1 MTHAGR
7 LTSVDSPIKVFWVAD
22 AAHGTPGRLGLTFAP
37 GKKAYG
43 SDEGVYWDRDLRQD
57 MERLRE
63 AHGADLLVSL
73 LEDFEY
79 EDLGIPDLFT
89 VAEACGVRTEHFPI
103 QDTRVPRA
111 GQEGEVDRLI
121 ATVRSALA
129 AGETV
134 VIHCMGGHGRTGTV
148 AALTLASYGLSAEE
162 AIRCVRVA
170 QPKALE
176 NELQTDYVAGAGRR
190 WASAGTWAQ
199 R

>member
-1 MTHAGR
+1 MTS
-7 LTSVDSPIKVFWVAD
+7 TDSPIKVFWVAD

-37 GKKAYG
+37 GKKAHG
-43 SDEGVYWDRDLRQD
+43 SDEGVFWDRDLRQD
-57 MERLRE
+57 MQRLHE
-63 AHGADLLVSL
+63 AHGANLLVSL

-89 VAEACGVRTEHFPI
+89 VAEACGVRTERFPI
-103 QDTRVPRA
+103 RDARAPRA

-162 AIRCVRVA
+162 SIRTVRVA

-176 NELQTDYVAGAGRR
+176 NDLQTGYVTDTARR
-190 WASAGTWAQ
+190 WAAARAWVQ
-199 R
+199 P

>member
-111 GQEGEVDRLI
+111 GQEEVDRLI